1 MIFEP
6 RTGLPLEVA
15 ARLQLNLYM
24 APVEYI
30 DHFHHVP
37 EMLVPIVWFEQI
49 AQIPDTYVFLV
60 NILLRVLPILIN
72 IISIFF
78 IVASLVCI
86 FLISVIIK
94 KTSNA

>member
-1 MIFEP
+1 
-6 RTGLPLEVA
+6 
-15 ARLQLNLYM
+15 M

-94 KTSNA
+94 KLQTHRLKKKEIFKQELEPLN